1 MAKVLIYGASD
12 DLIEVEGAIEGA
24 DEFNVYGLW
33 QADLVHVNEDGN
45 EESLRVSL
53 EFGRSGG
60 GLDWQ
65 IDVSAVDSYPSWA
78 VTFGERP
85 DREGDPSVSIEV
97 PEGSF
102 LRVLTED

>member
-1 MAKVLIYGASD
+1 MATVLIYGASD
-12 DLIEVEGAIEGA
+12 DLVEVEGAIKGA

-33 QADLVHVNEDGN
+33 QADLVHVNEEGD
-45 EESLRVSL
+45 EESLRVSV
-53 EFGRSGG
+53 EFGRGSGMA
-60 GLDWQ
+60 WQ